1 MKRQAAAFLTAICC
15 LLASQVYALG
25 LGTLSLESSLNQPLR
40 ARIEIVDLGGV
51 SPSDIVVQMASQ
63 QEFQR
68 FNLER
73 TNFLAGVS
81 FEIERTSAGVFVV
94 LTSSQAVREPYLS
107 FILDTRW
114 PSGRILSEHTVL
126 LDLPVFS
133 DGRSVAE
140 PINQPVSPAV
150 EPQQGVV
157 ERQAAVTPDGQAA
170 PAAVEPAVSQAEP
183 QPESVPA
190 SSAIAARTAP
200 VVSEAPARAGT
211 VEIQESD
218 TLWEIAMR
226 VRPNEAVSIQQTMLA
241 IQRMN
246 PEAFADGNINRMQA
260 GATLQIPD
268 LSDIQSINQQQAVSE
283 VSRQNQQADLA
294 VQPLT
299 APASGPSSQAA
310 SSRQGQLRVLTA
322 EDAEPAGAGAS
333 ATLQAENAELDAQ
346 IRALENQ
353 LALQEEEVDRVL
365 VEQAELV
372 SRLSDLDAQIASA
385 MEIIRLQDQ
394 QLAQLQQQLAESAA
408 QAAVEPPAIEAP
420 AAAPLVTQAQPAQ
433 VTPPSLLD
441 SVLRILSSSTMVLVI
456 VAVLVVL
463 LTVLLLVRRNLAA
476 TAEGLQQDFGDDLE
490 REDIDGVLPSGNDL
504 SRTTADSTGW
514 GDNEDDGALDGG
526 EPPTVTALNPAAP
539 LAAGMAATAISVA
552 DRVEVQTADETDKT
566 GITRDSLADWDAEIE
581 VDEAADDAITGF
593 GDEEFAG
600 LAEESAADV
609 SDEPLSDEALSDDQV
624 GDEASADVLD
634 FELDA
639 ELGQSGQDSD
649 DLEVLDFDIDDFLD
663 DEEDGQAAAAADD
676 STAPGQ
682 PGDTIGTVGAAAAS
696 VAASDHDDHGVDFE
710 LETDLAEAPSA
721 ASPVATDDITDH
733 GEGIEFTP
741 GVTPASASDEEADNE
756 PAEAMAAGETLDSAD
771 DDQIETL
778 DFDLGQAGLDSAGSG
793 EVDEEIADAGTEID
807 TLDFELNDVASVGP
821 SDITVDQHPT
831 ESADFAAVDFEL
843 SSEVASDAP
852 AAEQLAEPV
861 ESVDFELEE
870 DLDTDISF
878 AEEESSAVA
887 DTSGIAIDF
896 EPDSDSADAA
906 PDIEIEFDE
915 GDEEPLADQEIPAFD
930 ASHKETTGFGPAP
943 PAANEDESA
952 TGEPRRAT
960 AGYTTATGKLAEGQN
975 STGSGSATE
984 LGALDFFSADKDAAL
999 EGDVDELDFLSDDDE
1014 AATKLDLAYA
1024 YQKMG
1029 DVDGAKE
1036 ILEEV
1041 INEGNDAQVNEA
1053 RNLMEALRK

>member
-1 MKRQAAAFLTAICC
+1 MTRQAAAFLTAVCC

-107 FILDTRW
+107 FIVDTRW

-133 DGRSVAE
+133 DGQSAAE

-157 ERQAAVTPDGQAA
+157 ERQAVVAPDGQTA
-170 PAAVEPAVSQAEP
+170 PAATEPAVSQAAEP
-183 QPESVPA
+183 QPESAPAA
-190 SSAIAARTAP
+190 SSIAARTAP

-211 VEIQESD
+211 VQIQESD

-226 VRPNEAVSIQQTMLA
+226 VRPNQTVSIQQTMLA

-246 PEAFADGNINRMQA
+246 PEAFANGNINRMQA

-299 APASGPSSQAA
+299 APSSGPSSQAA

-353 LALQEEEVDRVL
+353 LALREEEVDRVL

-372 SRLSDLDAQIASA
+372 SRLSDLDAQIAA
-385 MEIIRLQDQ
+385 AVEIIRLQDQ
-394 QLAQLQQQLAESAA
+394 QLAQLQQLLAESAA
-408 QAAVEPPAIEAP
+408 EAAVEPSAVEVPAVAP
-420 AAAPLVTQAQPAQ
+420 QLTQAQPAQ
-433 VTPPSLLD
+433 VTPPSFLD

-490 REDIDGVLPSGNDL
+490 REDIDSVLPSGSDL
-504 SRTTADSTGW
+504 SRTETDAFGWDDS
-514 GDNEDDGALDGG
+514 EDDEGLAGD
-526 EPPTVTALNPAAP
+526 ESQTVTVLDPAAP

-552 DRVEVQTADETDKT
+552 DREETGAAAESDKT

-581 VDEAADDAITGF
+581 VDEAADVAITGF

-600 LAEESAADV
+600 LAEEAAAHNADEEF
-609 SDEPLSDEALSDDQV
+609 SDEPVSDHKE

-663 DEEDGQAAAAADD
+663 DEDDGQAAAAADD
-676 STAPGQ
+676 RTAAGQ
-682 PGDTIGTVGAAAAS
+682 PGGSIGTVQ
-696 VAASDHDDHGVDFE
+696 VEAASDEDDHGVDFE
-710 LETDLAEAPSA
+710 LETDLAEEPSA
-721 ASPVATDDITDH
+721 TSSVATEDITDH

-741 GVTPASASDEEADNE
+741 GVTPASASDEEADNGS
-756 PAEAMAAGETLDSAD
+756 AETMAAGETPDSAGD
-771 DDQIETL
+771 DPIETL
-778 DFDLGQAGLDSAGSG
+778 DFDLGKAEFDSAGSG
-793 EVDEEIADAGTEID
+793 EVDEEIADTGTEID
-807 TLDFELNDVASVGP
+807 TLDFELNDVASIGH
-821 SDITVDQHPT
+821 SDTTADQHQPENT
-831 ESADFAAVDFEL
+831 DFAAVDFEL
-843 SSEVASDAP
+843 GSEVAADAP
-852 AAEQLAEPV
+852 AAEQVTEQV
-861 ESVDFELEE
+861 ESVDFELEA

-878 AEEESSAVA
+878 DDEEDSAVA

-896 EPDSDSADAA
+896 ELDSDSADAA

-915 GDEEPLADQEIPAFD
+915 SYEESLADQEIPALD
-930 ASHKETTGFGPAP
+930 ASHKETTGFGPAA
-943 PAANEDESA
+943 PAANEDEA
-952 TGEPRRAT
+952 ANIEPRQAT
-960 AGYTTATGKLAEGQN
+960 ANAGYTAAAGTLAEEQSSPG
-975 STGSGSATE
+975 TGSATE

-999 EGDVDELDFLSDDDE
+999 EGDDEFDFLSDDDE

-1029 DVDGAKE
+1029 DVDGARE